1 MRRMWI
7 AAGVLFLLLVGCSSD
22 SSPGKKADPQDDGT
36 AAEFV
41 RQGQQVFRHD
51 TFGSEQFFGGTLGL
65 NRVIAGA
72 ANGGV
77 GPGISPSAALG
88 LGLKVDATALPSEVT
103 DAIAAGQVDL
113 GDPATTLVLL
123 QANAVVGLKGFFDE
137 GGNLTSLGTTCA
149 LCHST
154 VNDSFAP
161 GIGERLDGWPNRDLN
176 VGAILA
182 ASEDVSFFADALQVD
197 EATVRNVFESW
208 GPGRYDALLVLDG
221 KAFRP
226 NGETSSVVLPAAF
239 GLAGVNLATYTGF
252 GDVTYWNAYVAN
264 TQMHG
269 IGTFFDPRLNDPD
282 KYPVAVRLG
291 LFDIRNPDDR
301 ITKQL
306 PSLHLYQLSLKA
318 PVPPPGSFDEAAATR
333 GQALF
338 NGKARCAECHVP
350 PIYTE
355 PGHNLHDPAEVGADP
370 FHAERSPTGQYRTTP
385 LGGLFTRAKGGF
397 YHDGSLADLPA
408 VVDHYEQVLGLDLSG
423 SERSDLVEFLKSL

>member
-1 MRRMWI
+1 MRKGWLHCGALLI
-7 AAGVLFLLLVGCSSD
+7 LFGCTSD
-22 SSPGKKADPQDDGT
+22 ASPGEKTTPQDDGT
-36 AAEFV
+36 ASAFIRE
-41 RQGQQVFRHD
+41 GQQIFRND
-51 TFGSEQFFGGTLGL
+51 TFGSENFFGGKLGL
-65 NRVIAGA
+65 HRVIAGS

-77 GPGISPSAALG
+77 GPGVPPSAALG
-88 LGLKVDATALPSEVT
+88 LGLKVDVTALPSEVT
-103 DAIAAGQVDL
+103 DALAAGQVDL
-113 GDPATTLVLL
+113 NDPATTLALL
-123 QANAVVGLKGFFDE
+123 QANAVVGLRGFFDDT
-137 GGNLTSLGTTCA
+137 GRLTSLGTTCA

-182 ASEDVSFFADALQVD
+182 ASEDVSFFADALQTD
-197 EATVRNVFESW
+197 DATVRQVFESW
-208 GPGRYDALLVLDG
+208 GPGRYDALLALDG

-226 NGETSSVVLPAAF
+226 DGKTASVVLPAAF

-269 IGTFFDPRLNDPD
+269 IGTFFDRRLDDPA

-291 LFDIRNPDDR
+291 LFDIRNADDR
-301 ITKQL
+301 ITEKL
-306 PSLHLYQLSLKA
+306 PALHLYQLSLKA
-318 PVPPPGSFDEAAATR
+318 PKPPAGSFDQAAANR
-333 GQALF
+333 GEAIF

-385 LGGLFTRAKGGF
+385 LTGLFTKVKGGF
-397 YHDGSLADLPA
+397 FHDGSLPDLAA
-408 VVDHYEQVLGLDLSG
+408 VVDHYDDVLGLNLTNA
-423 SERSDLVEFLKSL
+423 EQSDLVEFLKTL